1 MAHVLAPSTRAPRGS
16 FASLRPPGGDGT
28 APARHGGPHSPKG
41 ATTEDRTMPRPA
53 IINLKH
59 HPELQ
64 RALEDREEFEGV
76 VRADR
81 RTRWGNRF
89 VIGRHG
95 TREEVI
101 ERYRR
106 RLWQRIREGDV
117 SLEALAG
124 LHGKTLA
131 CWCHPKPCHCNV
143 LARAAAWAV
152 SVLAGRKAA

>member
-1 MAHVLAPSTRAPRGS
+1 MRR
-16 FASLRPPGGDGT
+16 T
-28 APARHGGPHSPKG
+28 AVV
-41 ATTEDRTMPRPA
+41 
-53 IINLKH
+53 NLKH
-59 HPELQ
+59 RPDLQ

-81 RTRWGNRF
+81 RTRWGNPFR
-89 VIGRHG
+89 ISKRAS
-95 TREEVI
+95 RDEVI

-106 RLWQRIREGDV
+106 RLWRRIREGEV
-117 SLEALAG
+117 SLEELAR

-143 LARAAAWAV
+143 LARAAAWAA

>member
-1 MAHVLAPSTRAPRGS
+1 MHRA
-16 FASLRPPGGDGT
+16 T
-28 APARHGGPHSPKG
+28 
-41 ATTEDRTMPRPA
+41 
-53 IINLKH
+53 IVNLKH

-64 RALEDREEFEGV
+64 RALENREEFEGV

-81 RTRWGNRF
+81 STRWGNPFR
-89 VIGRHG
+89 ISKRAS
-95 TREEVI
+95 REDVI

-106 RLWQRIREGDV
+106 WLWQRIREGEV
-117 SLEALAG
+117 SLEELAG

>member
-1 MAHVLAPSTRAPRGS
+1 MHR
-16 FASLRPPGGDGT
+16 T
-28 APARHGGPHSPKG
+28 A
-41 ATTEDRTMPRPA
+41 
-53 IINLKH
+53 IVNLKH

-89 VIGRHG
+89 VVGRHG

-101 ERYRR
+101 ERYRQ
-106 RLWQRIREGDV
+106 RLWQRIREGEV
-117 SLEALAG
+117 SLEELAG
-124 LHGKTLA
+124 LDGKTLA
-131 CWCHPKPCHCNV
+131 CWCHPKLCHCNV
-143 LARAAAWAV
+143 LAHAAAWAV

>member
-1 MAHVLAPSTRAPRGS
+1 MHR
-16 FASLRPPGGDGT
+16 T
-28 APARHGGPHSPKG
+28 A
-41 ATTEDRTMPRPA
+41 
-53 IINLKH
+53 IVNLKH

-64 RALEDREEFEGV
+64 EALEHREEFEGV

-81 RTRWGNRF
+81 RTKWGNPFR
-89 VIGRHG
+89 IGRRA

-106 RLWQRIREGDV
+106 RLWRRIREGEV
-117 SLEALAG
+117 SLEELAG

-131 CWCHPKPCHCNV
+131 CWHPKPCHCNV

>member
-1 MAHVLAPSTRAPRGS
+1 MHR
-16 FASLRPPGGDGT
+16 T
-28 APARHGGPHSPKG
+28 A
-41 ATTEDRTMPRPA
+41 
-53 IINLKH
+53 IVNLKH
-59 HPELQ
+59 HPDLQ

-106 RLWQRIREGDV
+106 RLWQRIREGEV
-117 SLEALAG
+117 SLEELAG

>member
-1 MAHVLAPSTRAPRGS
+1 MH
-16 FASLRPPGGDGT
+16 
-28 APARHGGPHSPKG
+28 
-41 ATTEDRTMPRPA
+41 RTA

-89 VIGRHG
+89 RISRRA

-106 RLWQRIREGDV
+106 WLWQRIREGHV
-117 SLEALAG
+117 TLEELAS